1 MSTAIAGGRGFN
13 VHVIDD
19 DDSFRVSLT
28 RVLNASGLQ
37 AIGYRC
43 AGEFLLSESAALP
56 GCVVLDVCMPGPSG
70 IELMD
75 ALSHRESAPP
85 VIFVTGCSDVQ
96 TSVHAMKSGAV
107 DFLTK
112 PVQTETLLAR
122 VRQAIDIDRERRTAR
137 LEVSELRQRYDTLTD
152 REKTVFLGVIGGAL
166 NKQLAVEL
174 DTCERTIKT
183 HRARMMAKLQAH
195 SLADL
200 VRIARLIGIAPQ
212 ETAFVDEVA

>member
-1 MSTAIAGGRGFN
+1 MSTAIASGRGFN

-19 DDSFRVSLT
+19 DDSFRVSVT
-28 RVLNASGLQ
+28 RVLNASGLK

-43 AGEFLLSESAALP
+43 AGEFLLSDSAALP
-56 GCVVLDVCMPGPSG
+56 GCVLLDVCMPGPSG

-112 PVQTETLLAR
+112 PIQTEVLLAR
-122 VRQAIDIDRERRTAR
+122 VRQAIDIDRERRLAR
-137 LEVSELRQRYDTLTD
+137 VEIAALRERYETLTD
-152 REKTVFLGVIGGAL
+152 RERVVLLGVIGGAL

-183 HRARMMAKLQAH
+183 HRARMMAKLQAR

-200 VRIARLIGIAPQ
+200 VRIARLLDIAPQ
-212 ETAFVDEVA
+212 ETAIIEETA

>member
-1 MSTAIAGGRGFN
+1 MSTAITVERGFK

-19 DDSFRVSLT
+19 DDSFRTGLT

-43 AGEFLLSESAALP
+43 AGEFLLSDAAALP

-70 IELMD
+70 IDLMN

-96 TSVHAMKSGAV
+96 TSVHAMRSGAV

-112 PVQTETLLAR
+112 PVQTELLLAR
-122 VRQAIDIDRERRTAR
+122 VRQAIDIDRERRMAR
-137 LEVSELRQRYDTLTD
+137 RETHELRERYDTLTD
-152 REKTVFLGVIGGAL
+152 REKAVFIGVIGGAL

-183 HRARMMAKLQAH
+183 HRARMMAKLQAT

-200 VRIARLIGIAPQ
+200 VRIARLIDIAPQ
-212 ETAFVDEVA
+212 ENMVVVEMA